1 MKGTITSFSLAI
13 KSILKDP
20 INLLLAII
28 PTILALGIYLW
39 AVVSVFKNSEWLTAF
54 MSQYIDSPEAA
65 GWVGR
70 FFTALLILFIFL
82 LMSWTFVVVV
92 GIIAA
97 PFNSMLSS
105 RIEKQLTHQRVT
117 DSTSKTMKEIFKGLG
132 RTFLTEIKKLIAI
145 LIMAALAFLL
155 NLIPLFYP
163 VGVFLVAT
171 LLAVQFVD
179 YSWSRH
185 DYSLGACVKDTLRNV
200 LPYGV
205 SGGFFLILVS
215 VPLINALVPALAT
228 AYYTVLWLE
237 RHQKLDQVGDSS
249 SAALKIEG

>member
-1 MKGTITSFSLAI
+1 MKGTVSSFSLAI
-13 KSILKDP
+13 RSITRDP
-20 INLLLAII
+20 VNL
-28 PTILALGIYLW
+28 ILALVPTVLALAIYLW
-39 AVVSVFKNSEWLTAF
+39 AVVSVFKNADWFTAF
-54 MSQYIDSPEAA
+54 MSQYISSPEAA

-70 FFTALLILFIFL
+70 FLTALLIIFIFL

-105 RIEKQLTHQRVT
+105 RIEKQLTHQAVT
-117 DSTSKTMKEIFKGLG
+117 DSTSKTMREIAQRLG
-132 RTFLTEIKKLIAI
+132 STFFTEIKKLIAI
-145 LIMAALAFLL
+145 ALMALLAFLL

-185 DYSLGACVKDTLRNV
+185 DYTFGACVRDTFKNAF
-200 LPYGV
+200 PYAL
-205 SGGFFLILVS
+205 SGGFFLILVT

-228 AYYTVLWLE
+228 AYYTILWLE
-237 RHQKLDQVGDSS
+237 RHE
-249 SAALKIEG
+249 KIQRISESQTPVIPEKR